1 MREHTPISLSAPE
14 RLEWLR
20 LIRSENVG
28 PMTFYRL
35 LEQFGSAGEALVAL
49 PELARKGGRRDYRL
63 FPSATAEVELETL
76 EKTGA
81 SLVGYTEPE
90 YPTLLRAMDGA
101 PPLISAKGALHLL
114 AQPIIAVVGARN
126 ASANGLGFA
135 RKLAADL
142 GRGGFGVQ
150 NAVVASG
157 LARGIDA
164 AAHQGA
170 LESGTIAVLAGG
182 IDKVYPAENARLHD
196 EIAERGVLLAEMP
209 VGTQPTGRLF
219 PVRNR
224 IISGLSLGVV
234 VVEASPRSGSLITAR
249 NALDQGREVFAV
261 PGAPGDPRTRGT
273 NGLIRDGAILTE
285 SAADVLRVL
294 GEAGSL
300 STGQQ
305 YIFDFN
311 TQNSSMPD
319 QDGTADARP
328 VIMELLGFSPVAVDE
343 LVRNCQ
349 FSIAAV
355 SAILLELELAG
366 RLERHPGNRVSLVNE
381 H

>member
-1 MREHTPISLSAPE
+1 M
-14 RLEWLR
+14 

-28 PMTFYRL
+28 PMTFFRL
-35 LEQFGSAGEALVAL
+35 LEQFGSAEAAMAAL
-49 PELARKGGRRDYRL
+49 PDLARHGGRRNYQP
-63 FPSATAEVELETL
+63 FPASQAETELASL
-76 EKTGA
+76 ERAGA
-81 SLVGYTEPE
+81 SLIGYTEPD
-90 YPTLLRAMDGA
+90 YPPLLRVMEGA

-114 AQPIIAVVGARN
+114 SRPTIAVVGARN

-135 RKLAADL
+135 RKLSADL

-150 NAVVASG
+150 DVVVASG

-170 LESGTIAVLAGG
+170 LETGTIAVLAGG

-196 EIAERGVLLAEMP
+196 EIAARGVLLAEMP
-209 VGTQPTGRLF
+209 VGTKPTARLF

-224 IISGLSLGVV
+224 IISGLSLGVI

-249 NALDQGREVFAV
+249 TALDQGREVFAV
-261 PGAPGDPRTRGT
+261 PGAPGDPRTQGT
-273 NGLIRDGAILTE
+273 NGLIKEGAILTE
-285 SAADVLRVL
+285 SAADVLRVI
-294 GEAGSL
+294 GEAGTL
-300 STGQQ
+300 SMGRQHA
-305 YIFDFN
+305 FDF
-311 TQNSSMPD
+311 TKEISSSGD
-319 QDGTADARP
+319 HDVTTAARP
-328 VIMELLGFSPVAVDE
+328 VVMELLSFSPVAVDE

-349 FSIAAV
+349 FSFAAV

-366 RLERHPGNRVSLVNE
+366 RLERHPGNRVSLINE

>member
-1 MREHTPISLSAPE
+1 MRELIPTSLSATE
-14 RLEWLR
+14 RLSWLQ

-35 LEQFGSAGEALVAL
+35 LEQYGSAGDALAAL
-49 PELARKGGRRDYRL
+49 PDLARQGGRRNYRL
-63 FPSATAEVELETL
+63 FPSSNAEVELDAL
-76 EKTGA
+76 EKAGA
-81 SLVGYTEPE
+81 SLIGYTEPE
-90 YPTLLRAMDGA
+90 YPPLLRAMEGA

-114 AQPIIAVVGARN
+114 TQTTLAVVGARN

-150 NAVVASG
+150 GAVVTSG

-219 PVRNR
+219 PIRNR
-224 IISGLSLGVV
+224 IISGLSRGVV

-285 SAADVLRVL
+285 SAADVLRVI

-300 STGQQ
+300 SMGQQ
-305 YIFDFN
+305 YDFDFN
-311 TQNSSMPD
+311 AQNARHPD
-319 QDGTADARP
+319 HDDTSDARP
-328 VIMELLGFSPVAVDE
+328 VIIELLGFSPVAVDE

-349 FSIAAV
+349 FSFAAV
-355 SAILLELELAG
+355 SAVLLELELAG